1 VTQMWGW
8 LNSERNQL
16 NVPRSRVLKQG
27 IAERVIF
34 FYPGEEGTFIENAQ
48 VTLFENG
55 AVHVKTRQEETTT
68 HLQNLEIQ
76 WRLHPEH
83 HQARTPSKLRLLKQ
97 DANAPTDE
105 NSRPDPTPDVH

>member
-1 VTQMWGW
+1 MWGW
-8 LNSERNQL
+8 IKGEQSQL
-16 NVPRSRVLKQG
+16 SPPRIRVLKQG
-27 IAERVIF
+27 VAERVIF

-48 VTLFENG
+48 VTLYENG

-83 HQARTPSKLRLLKQ
+83 HQSRTPGKLRLLKQ
-97 DANAPTDE
+97 DQTSPTDE
-105 NSRPDPTPDVH
+105 NPRPDPSPDVH